1 MYCLFLFAKAT
12 VGIFM
17 QNKSIVRDLTV
28 GDPMKL
34 IIGFAMS
41 LFWGMLFQQLYNI
54 IDTAIVSWFLGKEAY
69 TGVGTTGAVNFLI
82 MGFCMG
88 VCNGFAIPVA
98 QRFGAK
104 DFKSMRKFVSH
115 AIILCSV
122 FAVVMTFFV
131 SVFARQILVAMRTP
145 ADVIDYAYGYIIV
158 IFLGIPVTYMYNLLS
173 GVIRALGDSKHPVQF
188 LIIASIINIFL
199 DLLFIVPFHMGI
211 TGAALATVLSQGISG
226 IMCLVFIIRKMDI
239 LHLKKEDWELDHSHF
254 MILLNMGVPMG
265 LQYSITAI
273 GSVILQMAI
282 NGLGTDA
289 AAAVTTAAKVG
300 MFFCIPFDALG
311 STMATYGG
319 QNVGAKKL
327 EHLQQGL
334 VAAVKLG
341 CGYALLAF
349 LVLYFF
355 GRSFAL
361 IFLDA
366 SDVAC
371 LDNAHLYLIIN
382 SAFYIPLALVNIVRF
397 LIQGMG
403 FSMFAVL
410 AGVMEMIG
418 RTLVA
423 VVLVPI
429 FGFPAICFASPIAWI
444 LADAF
449 LIPAYI
455 SVKNKLKRI
464 FNGQVEVY

>member
-1 MYCLFLFAKAT
+1 MKKT
-12 VGIFM
+12 
-17 QNKSIVRDLTV
+17 NTRDLTV
-28 GDPMKL
+28 GNPMGL
-34 IIGFAMS
+34 IFGFALS

-69 TGVGTTGAVNFLI
+69 TGVGTTGAINFLI

-104 DFKSMRKFVSH
+104 DLKSMRKFVSH
-115 AIILCSV
+115 AIILCVILAS
-122 FAVVMTFFV
+122 VMTFFV
-131 SVFARQILVAMRTP
+131 SIFCRQILVAMHTP
-145 ADVIDYAYGYIIV
+145 ADVLDYAYKYILV

-173 GVIRALGDSKHPVQF
+173 GIIRALGDSKHPVQF
-188 LIIASIINIFL
+188 LIIASIVNIGL
-199 DLLFIVPFHMGI
+199 DLLFIIPLNMGI
-211 TGAALATVLSQGISG
+211 TGAALATVISQGLAG
-226 IMCLVFIIRKMDI
+226 VMCLIFIIRKIEI
-239 LHLKKEDWELDHSHF
+239 LQLSKEDWVLDSSHF
-254 MILLNMGVPMG
+254 LILLNMGLPMG

-273 GSVILQMAI
+273 GSVILQTAI
-282 NGLGTDA
+282 NGLGVDA
-289 AAAVTTAAKVG
+289 AAAVTTAGKVG

-319 QNVGAKKL
+319 QNVGAKQL
-327 EHLQQGL
+327 DHLQNGL
-334 VAAVKLG
+334 VAAIKLG
-341 CGYALLAF
+341 CAYSLIAF
-349 LVLYFF
+349 VVLYFF
-355 GRSFAL
+355 GRSFAM
-361 IFLDA
+361 IFLEA
-366 SDVAC
+366 GDVAC

-403 FSMFAVL
+403 FSLFAVL

-418 RTLVA
+418 RTIVA

-429 FGFPAICFASPIAWI
+429 FGFPALCFASPIAWV

-455 SVKNKLKRI
+455 SVKKKLARI
-464 FNGQVEVY
+464 FKGQVEIY

>member
-1 MYCLFLFAKAT
+1 M
-12 VGIFM
+12 
-17 QNKSIVRDLTV
+17 
-28 GDPMKL
+28 
-34 IIGFAMS
+34 
-41 LFWGMLFQQLYNI
+41 GMH
-54 IDTAIVSWFLGKEAY
+54 TPPE
-69 TGVGTTGAVNFLI
+69 
-82 MGFCMG
+82 
-88 VCNGFAIPVA
+88 
-98 QRFGAK
+98 
-104 DFKSMRKFVSH
+104 
-115 AIILCSV
+115 V
-122 FAVVMTFFV
+122 FE
-131 SVFARQILVAMRTP
+131 
-145 ADVIDYAYGYIIV
+145 YAYKYIIV

-173 GVIRALGDSKHPVQF
+173 GIIRALGDSKHPVQF
-188 LIIASIINIFL
+188 LIIASIINIGL
-199 DLLFIVPFHMGI
+199 DLLFIIPFHMGI
-211 TGAALATVLSQGISG
+211 TGAALATVISQGISG
-226 IMCLVFIIRKMDI
+226 LMCLVFIIRKI
-239 LHLKKEDWELDHSHF
+239 ELLHLKKEDWNLDRSHF
-254 MILLNMGVPMG
+254 HILLNMGVPMG

-273 GSVILQMAI
+273 GSVILQTAI
-282 NGLGTDA
+282 NSLGTDA
-289 AAAVTTAAKVG
+289 AAAVTTAQKVG

-341 CGYALLAF
+341 CTYALVAF
-349 LVLYFF
+349 VVLYFF
-355 GRSFAL
+355 GRTFAM

-366 SDVAC
+366 NDAAC
-371 LDNAHLYLIIN
+371 LDNAHLYLIVN
-382 SAFYIPLALVNIVRF
+382 AAFYIPLALVNIVRF

-449 LIPAYI
+449 LVPAYI
-455 SVKNKLKRI
+455 SVKNRLKRI
-464 FNGQVEVY
+464 FSGQVEQY

>member
-1 MYCLFLFAKAT
+1 MKKT
-12 VGIFM
+12 STI
-17 QNKSIVRDLTV
+17 KDLTV
-28 GDPMKL
+28 GNPMSL
-34 IIGFAMS
+34 ILGFALS

-54 IDTAIVSWFLGKEAY
+54 IDTAIVSWFIGKEAY
-69 TGVGTTGAVNFLI
+69 TGVGTTGAINFLI

-98 QRFGAK
+98 QRFGAR
-104 DFKSMRKFVSH
+104 DYKSMRKFVSH
-115 AIILCSV
+115 AIILCCI
-122 FAVVMTFFV
+122 FAAVMTFFV
-131 SVFARQILVAMRTP
+131 SLFCRQILTAMNTP
-145 ADVIDYAYGYIIV
+145 ADVFEYAYKYIIV

-173 GVIRALGDSKHPVQF
+173 GIIRALGDSKHPVQF
-188 LIIASIINIFL
+188 LIIASIINIVL
-199 DLLFIVPFHMGI
+199 DLLFIIPFHMGI
-211 TGAALATVLSQGISG
+211 TGAALATVISQLISG
-226 IMCLVFIIRKMDI
+226 IMCLVFIVKKIEL
-239 LHLKKEDWELDHSHF
+239 LHLQKEDWELDRSHF
-254 MILLNMGVPMG
+254 HILMNMGVPMG

-273 GSVILQMAI
+273 GSVILQIAI
-282 NGLGTDA
+282 NSLGTDA
-289 AAAVTTAAKVG
+289 AAAVTTAQKVG

-319 QNVGAKKL
+319 QNVGAKKI

-341 CGYALLAF
+341 CGYAIAAF
-349 LVLYFF
+349 IVLYFF
-355 GRSFAL
+355 GRTFAM
-361 IFLDA
+361 IFLD
-366 SDVAC
+366 SGDTAC
-371 LDNAHLYLIIN
+371 LDNAHLYLTIN
-382 SAFYIPLALVNIVRF
+382 AAFYIPLALVNIVRF

-464 FNGQVEVY
+464 FNGQVEIY

>member
-1 MYCLFLFAKAT
+1 MK
-12 VGIFM
+12 
-17 QNKSIVRDLTV
+17 KSSTIKDLTV
-28 GDPMKL
+28 GNPMSL
-34 IIGFAMS
+34 ILGFAMS

-54 IDTAIVSWFLGKEAY
+54 IDTAIVSWFIGKEAY
-69 TGVGTTGAVNFLI
+69 TGVGTTGAINFLI

-98 QRFGAK
+98 QRFGAR
-104 DFKSMRKFVSH
+104 DYKSMRKFVSH
-115 AIILCSV
+115 AIILCCI
-122 FAVVMTFFV
+122 FAAVMTFLV
-131 SVFARQILVAMRTP
+131 SIFCRQILTAMNTP
-145 ADVIDYAYGYIIV
+145 TDVFEYAYKYIIV

-173 GVIRALGDSKHPVQF
+173 GIIRALGDSKHPVQF
-188 LIIASIINIFL
+188 LIIASIINIGL
-199 DLLFIVPFHMGI
+199 DLLFIIPFHMGI
-211 TGAALATVLSQGISG
+211 TGAALATVISQFISG
-226 IMCLVFIIRKMDI
+226 VMCLVFIVKKIEL
-239 LHLKKEDWELDHSHF
+239 LHLQKEDWELDRSHF
-254 MILLNMGVPMG
+254 HILMNMGVPMG

-273 GSVILQMAI
+273 GSVILQIAI
-282 NGLGTDA
+282 NSLGTDA
-289 AAAVTTAAKVG
+289 AAAVTTAQKVG

-319 QNVGAKKL
+319 QNVGAKKI

-341 CGYALLAF
+341 CGYAIAAF
-349 LVLYFF
+349 IVLYFF
-355 GRSFAL
+355 GRTFAM
-361 IFLDA
+361 IFLD
-366 SDVAC
+366 SGDTAC
-371 LDNAHLYLIIN
+371 LDNAHLYLTIN
-382 SAFYIPLALVNIVRF
+382 AAFYIPLALVNIVRF

-418 RTLVA
+418 RTLAA

-464 FNGQVEVY
+464 FNGQVEIY

>member
-1 MYCLFLFAKAT
+1 MKKT
-12 VGIFM
+12 SNI
-17 QNKSIVRDLTV
+17 KDLTV
-28 GDPMKL
+28 GNPMSL
-34 IIGFAMS
+34 IFGFAMS
-41 LFWGMLFQQLYNI
+41 LFWGMLFQQMYNM

-69 TGVGTTGAVNFLI
+69 TGMGTTGAVNFLI

-104 DFKSMRKFVSH
+104 DYKSMRKFVSH

-122 FAVVMTFFV
+122 FAVVMTLLV
-131 SVFARQILVAMRTP
+131 SIFCRQILVIMKTP
-145 ADVIDYAYGYIIV
+145 EDVFEYAYIYIIV

-173 GVIRALGDSKHPVQF
+173 AIIRALGDSKHPVEY
-188 LIIASIINIFL
+188 LIIASVLNIVL
-199 DLLFIVPFHMGI
+199 DLLFIIPLHWGI
-211 TGAALATVLSQGISG
+211 FGAAFATVVSQLAAGT
-226 IMCLVFIIRKMDI
+226 MCLVYIIKKIDI
-239 LHLKKEDWELDHSHF
+239 LHLKKEDWELDRDHF
-254 MILLNMGVPMG
+254 VILFNMGVPMG

-273 GSVILQMAI
+273 GSVILQTAI
-282 NGLGTDA
+282 NALGTDA
-289 AAAVTTAAKVG
+289 AAAVTTGGKVG

-327 EHLQQGL
+327 DHLQQGL

-341 CGYALLAF
+341 CGYAILAF
-349 LVLYFF
+349 VVLALF
-355 GRSFAL
+355 GRQFSM

-366 SDVAC
+366 GEAAC
-371 LDNAHLYLIIN
+371 LDNAHMFLFYN
-382 SAFYIPLALVNIVRF
+382 SMFYVPLALVNIVRF

-418 RTLVA
+418 RSVVA
-423 VVLVPI
+423 ILLVPR
-429 FGFPAICFASPIAWI
+429 FGFIAICLASPAAWI
-444 LADAF
+444 LADLF
-449 LIPAYI
+449 LIPAFI
-455 SVKNKLKRI
+455 MVRNKLRRI
-464 FNGQVEVY
+464 FGGQVEVY

>member
-1 MYCLFLFAKAT
+1 MTAADW
-12 VGIFM
+12 IFM
-17 QNKSIVRDLTV
+17 QKKTNIRDLTY
-28 GDPMKL
+28 GNPMSL
-34 IIGFAMS
+34 ILGFSMS

-54 IDTAIVSWFLGKEAY
+54 IDTAIVSWFIGKEAY
-69 TGVGTTGAVNFLI
+69 TGVGTTGAINFLI

-104 DFKSMRKFVSH
+104 DMKSMRKFVSH
-115 AIILCSV
+115 AIILCV
-122 FAVVMTFFV
+122 IFAVVMTFFV
-131 SVFARQILVAMRTP
+131 SIFCRQILVAMQTP
-145 ADVIDYAYGYIIV
+145 EDVLDYAYKYIIV

-173 GVIRALGDSKHPVQF
+173 GIIRALGDSKHPVQF
-188 LIIASIINIFL
+188 LIIASIINIGL
-199 DLLFIVPFHMGI
+199 DLLFIIPFKWGI
-211 TGAALATVLSQGISG
+211 TGAALATVVSQALSG
-226 IMCLVFIIRKMDI
+226 IMCLIFIIKKIDI
-239 LHLKKEDWELDHSHF
+239 LELKREDWKPDRSHF
-254 MILLNMGVPMG
+254 LILINMGVPMG

-273 GSVILQMAI
+273 GSVILQTAI

-289 AAAVTTAAKVG
+289 AAAVTTAQKVG

-327 EHLQQGL
+327 DHLQDGL
-334 VAAVKLG
+334 MAAVKLG
-341 CGYALLAF
+341 CGYAIIAL

-355 GRSFAL
+355 GRSFAM

-366 SDVAC
+366 NDASC

-382 SAFYIPLALVNIVRF
+382 AAFYIPLALVNIVRF
-397 LIQGMG
+397 IIQGMG
-403 FSMFAVL
+403 YSMFAVL
-410 AGVMEMIG
+410 AGVMEMVG

-423 VVLVPI
+423 VLLVPM

-455 SVKNKLKRI
+455 SVKNKLKKI
-464 FNGQVEVY
+464 FNGQVEIY

>member
-1 MYCLFLFAKAT
+1 MSTNSKT
-12 VGIFM
+12 STI
-17 QNKSIVRDLTV
+17 KDLTV

-34 IIGFAMS
+34 IFGFAMS
-41 LFWGMLFQQLYNI
+41 LLWGMLFQQLYNI

-69 TGVGTTGAVNFLI
+69 TGMGTTGAVNFLI

-104 DFKSMRKFVSH
+104 DYKSMRRFVSH
-115 AIILCSV
+115 AIILCSI
-122 FAVVMTFFV
+122 FAVIMTILV
-131 SVFARQILVAMRTP
+131 SIFCRQILVAMKTP
-145 ADVIDYAYGYIIV
+145 ADVLEYAYQYIIV
-158 IFLGIPVTYMYNLLS
+158 IFIGIPVTYMYNLLS
-173 GVIRALGDSKHPVQF
+173 GIIRALGDSKHPVQF
-188 LIIASIINIFL
+188 LIIASIINIGL
-199 DLLFIVPFHMGI
+199 DLLFILPFHMGI
-211 TGAALATVLSQGISG
+211 TGAALATVISQFISG
-226 IMCLVFIIRKMDI
+226 LMCLIFIIRKIDI
-239 LHLKKEDWELDHSHF
+239 LHLKKEDWKLDRFHF
-254 MILLNMGVPMG
+254 FILINMGVPMG

-273 GSVILQMAI
+273 GSVILQTAI

-289 AAAVTTAAKVG
+289 AAAVTTAGKVG

-327 EHLQQGL
+327 DHLSQGL

-341 CGYALLAF
+341 CGYAILAF
-349 LVLYFF
+349 VVLFFF
-355 GRSFAL
+355 GRYFAM

-366 SDVAC
+366 SEVAC
-371 LDNAHLYLIIN
+371 LNDAHKFLILN

-403 FSMFAVL
+403 YSMFAIL

-418 RTLVA
+418 RTLMA
-423 VVLVPI
+423 VLLVPVI
-429 FGFPAICFASPIAWI
+429 GFTAICLASPVAWI

-449 LIPAYI
+449 LIPAFI
-455 SVKNKLKRI
+455 IVRNRLKKI
-464 FNGQVEVY
+464 FSGQVELY

>member
-1 MYCLFLFAKAT
+1 MST
-12 VGIFM
+12 
-17 QNKSIVRDLTV
+17 NTKSNTIKDLTV

-34 IIGFAMS
+34 IFGFAMS

-69 TGVGTTGAVNFLI
+69 TGMGTTGAVNFLI

-104 DFKSMRKFVSH
+104 DYKSMRKFVSH
-115 AIILCSV
+115 AIILCSI
-122 FAVVMTFFV
+122 FAVVMTFLV
-131 SVFARQILVAMRTP
+131 SIFCRQILVAMKTP
-145 ADVIDYAYGYIIV
+145 EDVLQYAYQYIIV

-173 GVIRALGDSKHPVQF
+173 GIIRALGDSKHPVQF
-188 LIIASIINIFL
+188 LIIASIINIEL
-199 DLLFIVPFHMGI
+199 DLLFILPLHLGI
-211 TGAALATVLSQGISG
+211 TGAALATVISQFISG
-226 IMCLVFIIRKMDI
+226 LMCLIFIIRKIDI
-239 LHLKKEDWELDHSHF
+239 LHLKKEDWRLDRSHF
-254 MILLNMGVPMG
+254 FILINMGVPMG

-273 GSVILQMAI
+273 GSVILQTAI
-282 NGLGTDA
+282 NSLGTDA
-289 AAAVTTAAKVG
+289 AAAVTTGGKVG

-327 EHLQQGL
+327 DHLSQGL
-334 VAAVKLG
+334 VAAIKLG
-341 CGYALLAF
+341 CGYAILAF
-349 LVLYFF
+349 VVLYFF
-355 GRSFAL
+355 GRNFAM

-366 SDVAC
+366 GEVSC
-371 LDNAHLYLIIN
+371 LDNAHLFLIFN
-382 SAFYIPLALVNIVRF
+382 SMFYIPLALVNIVRF

-403 FSMFAVL
+403 YSMFAIL

-423 VVLVPI
+423 TLLVPLI
-429 FGFPAICFASPIAWI
+429 GFNAICLASPVAWV

-449 LIPAYI
+449 LIPAFI
-455 SVKNKLKRI
+455 IVRNRLKKI

>member
-1 MYCLFLFAKAT
+1 MKKT
-12 VGIFM
+12 STI
-17 QNKSIVRDLTV
+17 KDLTV
-28 GDPMKL
+28 GNPMSL
-34 IIGFAMS
+34 ILGFALS

-54 IDTAIVSWFLGKEAY
+54 IDTAIVSWFIGKEAY
-69 TGVGTTGAVNFLI
+69 TGVGTTGAINFLI

-98 QRFGAK
+98 QRFGAR
-104 DFKSMRKFVSH
+104 DYKSMRKFVSH
-115 AIILCSV
+115 AIILCCI
-122 FAVVMTFFV
+122 FAAVMTLFV
-131 SVFARQILVAMRTP
+131 SLFCRQILAFMQTP
-145 ADVIDYAYGYIIV
+145 EDVFEYAYSYIIV

-173 GVIRALGDSKHPVQF
+173 GIIRALGDSKHPVQF
-188 LIIASIINIFL
+188 LIIASIINIGL
-199 DLLFIVPFHMGI
+199 DLLFIIPFHMGI
-211 TGAALATVLSQGISG
+211 TGAALATVVSQLISG
-226 IMCLVFIIRKMDI
+226 IMCLVFIIKKI
-239 LHLKKEDWELDHSHF
+239 ELLHLQKEDWELDRSHF
-254 MILLNMGVPMG
+254 HILMNMGVPMG

-273 GSVILQMAI
+273 GSVILQIAI
-282 NGLGTDA
+282 NSLGTDA
-289 AAAVTTAAKVG
+289 AAAVTTAQKVG

-319 QNVGAKKL
+319 QNVGAKKI

-341 CGYALLAF
+341 CGYALAAF
-349 LVLYFF
+349 VVLYFF
-355 GRSFAL
+355 GRTFAL
-361 IFLDA
+361 IFLD
-366 SDVAC
+366 SGDTAC
-371 LDNAHLYLIIN
+371 LATAHLYLTLN
-382 SAFYIPLALVNIVRF
+382 PAFNLPLALVNIVRF

-464 FNGQVEVY
+464 FNGQVEIY

>member
-1 MYCLFLFAKAT
+1 MK
-12 VGIFM
+12 
-17 QNKSIVRDLTV
+17 KSSTIKDLTV
-28 GDPMKL
+28 GNPMSL
-34 IIGFAMS
+34 ILGFALS

-54 IDTAIVSWFLGKEAY
+54 IDTAIVSWFIGKEAY
-69 TGVGTTGAVNFLI
+69 TGVGTTGAINFLI

-98 QRFGAK
+98 QRFGAR
-104 DFKSMRKFVSH
+104 DYKSMRKFVSH
-115 AIILCSV
+115 AIILCCI
-122 FAVVMTFFV
+122 FAVVMTFLV
-131 SVFARQILVAMRTP
+131 SVFCRQILTFMHTP
-145 ADVIDYAYGYIIV
+145 EDVFEYAYRYIIV

-173 GVIRALGDSKHPVQF
+173 GIIRALGDSKHPVQF
-188 LIIASIINIFL
+188 LIIASIINIGL
-199 DLLFIVPFHMGI
+199 DLLFIIPFHMGI
-211 TGAALATVLSQGISG
+211 TGAALATVVSQAISG
-226 IMCLVFIIRKMDI
+226 IMCLVFIIKKI
-239 LHLKKEDWELDHSHF
+239 ELLHLQKEDWELDRSHF
-254 MILLNMGVPMG
+254 HILMNMGVPMG

-273 GSVILQMAI
+273 GSVILQIAI
-282 NGLGTDA
+282 NSLGTDA
-289 AAAVTTAAKVG
+289 AAAVTTAQKVG

-319 QNVGAKKL
+319 QNVGAKKI

-341 CGYALLAF
+341 CGYAIAAF
-349 LVLYFF
+349 VVLYFF
-355 GRSFAL
+355 GRTFAL
-361 IFLDA
+361 IFLD
-366 SDVAC
+366 SGDTAC
-371 LDNAHLYLIIN
+371 LDNAHLYLTIN
-382 SAFYIPLALVNIVRF
+382 AAFYIPLALVNIVRF

-464 FNGQVEVY
+464 FSGQVEQY

>member
-1 MYCLFLFAKAT
+1 MSTNIKT
-12 VGIFM
+12 TNI
-17 QNKSIVRDLTV
+17 KDLTV
-28 GDPMKL
+28 GNPMKL
-34 IIGFAMS
+34 IFGFAIS
-41 LFWGMLFQQLYNI
+41 LLWGMLFQQLYNI

-69 TGVGTTGAVNFLI
+69 TGMGTTGAVNFLI

-104 DFKSMRKFVSH
+104 DYNSMRRFVSH
-115 AIILCSV
+115 AIILCSI
-122 FAVVMTFFV
+122 FAVIMTVLV
-131 SVFARQILVAMRTP
+131 SIFCRQILIAMKTP
-145 ADVIDYAYGYIIV
+145 EDVLEYAYRYIIV
-158 IFLGIPVTYMYNLLS
+158 IFIGIPVTYMYNLLS
-173 GVIRALGDSKHPVQF
+173 GIIRALGDSKHPVQF
-188 LIIASIINIFL
+188 LIIASIINIGM
-199 DLLFIVPFHMGI
+199 DLLFILPFNMGI
-211 TGAALATVLSQGISG
+211 TGAALATVISQFISG
-226 IMCLVFIIRKMDI
+226 LMCLIFIIRKIDI
-239 LHLKKEDWELDHSHF
+239 LHLKKEDWKLDRSHF
-254 MILLNMGVPMG
+254 FILFNMGVPMG

-273 GSVILQMAI
+273 GSVILQTAI
-282 NGLGTDA
+282 NSLGTDA
-289 AAAVTTAAKVG
+289 AAAVTTAGKVG

-327 EHLQQGL
+327 DHLSQGL

-341 CGYALLAF
+341 CGYAILAF
-349 LVLYFF
+349 VVLFFF
-355 GRSFAL
+355 GRNFSM

-366 SDVAC
+366 GEVAC
-371 LDNAHLYLIIN
+371 LNNAHKFLILN

-403 FSMFAVL
+403 YSMFAIL

-418 RTLVA
+418 RTLIA
-423 VVLVPI
+423 VFLVPVI
-429 FGFPAICFASPIAWI
+429 GFTAICLASPVAWV

-449 LIPAYI
+449 LIPAFI
-455 SVKNKLKRI
+455 IVRNRLKKI

>member
-1 MYCLFLFAKAT
+1 M
-12 VGIFM
+12 
-17 QNKSIVRDLTV
+17 R
-28 GDPMKL
+28 L
-34 IIGFAMS
+34 IMGFS
-41 LFWGMLFQQLYNI
+41 LSLLWGMLFQQLYNI
-54 IDTAIVSWFLGKEAY
+54 IDTAIVSWFIGKEAY

-98 QRFGAK
+98 QRFGAR

-115 AIILCSV
+115 AIILSV
-122 FAVVMTFFV
+122 IFASVMTLFV
-131 SVFARQILVAMRTP
+131 SLFCRQILVAMNTP
-145 ADVIDYAYGYIIV
+145 DDVLEYAYGYIIV

-173 GVIRALGDSKHPVQF
+173 GIIRALGDSKHPVQF
-188 LIIASIINIFL
+188 LIIASVINILL
-199 DLLFIVPFHMGI
+199 DLLFIIPFGWGI

-226 IMCLVFIIRKMDI
+226 VMCLAFIVKNIDI
-239 LHLKKEDWELDHSHF
+239 LKLKKEDWTLDRSHF
-254 MILLNMGVPMG
+254 LILMNMGVPMG

-273 GSVILQMAI
+273 GSVILQIAI

-289 AAAVTTAAKVG
+289 AAAVTTAQKVG

-327 EHLQQGL
+327 DHLQDGL

-341 CGYALLAF
+341 VGYSVIAF
-349 LVLYFF
+349 MVLYLF
-355 GRSFAL
+355 GRIFAMV
-361 IFLDA
+361 FLEAGDT
-366 SDVAC
+366 AC

-382 SAFYIPLALVNIVRF
+382 GAFYIPLALVNIVRF

-403 FSMFAVL
+403 YSMFAVL
-410 AGVMEMIG
+410 AGVMEMVG
-418 RTLVA
+418 RTLVG

-429 FGFPAICFASPIAWI
+429 FGFPAICFASPIAWV
-444 LADAF
+444 LADSF

-455 SVKNKLKRI
+455 RVKKKLGRI
-464 FNGQVEVY
+464 FNGQVEIY

>member
-1 MYCLFLFAKAT
+1 
-12 VGIFM
+12 M
-17 QNKSIVRDLTV
+17 QKRSNIRDLTV
-28 GDPMKL
+28 GSPMKL
-34 IIGFAMS
+34 ITGFALS

-54 IDTAIVSWFLGKEAY
+54 IDTAIVSWFIGKEAY
-69 TGVGTTGAVNFLI
+69 TGVGTTGAINFLI

-98 QRFGAK
+98 QRFGAR

-115 AIILCSV
+115 AIILSCI

-131 SVFARQILVAMRTP
+131 GIFARQILTIMHTP
-145 ADVIDYAYGYIIV
+145 PEVFEYAYKYIIV

-188 LIIASIINIFL
+188 LIIASIINIGL
-199 DLLFIVPFHMGI
+199 DLLFIIPFHMGI
-211 TGAALATVLSQGISG
+211 TGAALATVISQGISG
-226 IMCLVFIIRKMDI
+226 LMCLVFIIRKI
-239 LHLKKEDWELDHSHF
+239 ELLHLKKEDWNLDRSHF
-254 MILLNMGVPMG
+254 HILLNMGVPMG

-273 GSVILQMAI
+273 GSVILQTAI
-282 NGLGTDA
+282 NRLGTDA
-289 AAAVTTAAKVG
+289 AAAVTTAQKVG

-341 CGYALLAF
+341 CTYALVAF
-349 LVLYFF
+349 VVLYFF
-355 GRSFAL
+355 GRTFAM

-366 SDVAC
+366 KDAAC
-371 LDNAHLYLIIN
+371 LDNAHLYLIVN
-382 SAFYIPLALVNIVRF
+382 AAFYIPLALVNIVRF

-449 LIPAYI
+449 LVPAYI
-455 SVKNKLKRI
+455 SVKNRLKRI
-464 FNGQVEVY
+464 FSGQVEQY

>member
-1 MYCLFLFAKAT
+1 MSTNSKT
-12 VGIFM
+12 NNI
-17 QNKSIVRDLTV
+17 KDLTV

-34 IIGFAMS
+34 IFGFAIS
-41 LFWGMLFQQLYNI
+41 LLWGMLFQQLYNI

-69 TGVGTTGAVNFLI
+69 TGMGTTGAVNFLI

-104 DFKSMRKFVSH
+104 DLKSMRKFVSH
-115 AIILCSV
+115 AIILCVILAS
-122 FAVVMTFFV
+122 VMTFFV
-131 SVFARQILVAMRTP
+131 SIFCRQILIAMHTP
-145 ADVIDYAYGYIIV
+145 ADVLDYAYKYILV

-173 GVIRALGDSKHPVQF
+173 GIIRALGDSKHPVQF
-188 LIIASIINIFL
+188 LIIASIVNIGL
-199 DLLFIVPFHMGI
+199 DLLFIIPLNMGI
-211 TGAALATVLSQGISG
+211 TGAALATVISQGLAG
-226 IMCLVFIIRKMDI
+226 VMCLIFIIRKIEI
-239 LHLKKEDWELDHSHF
+239 LQLSKEDWVLDSSHF
-254 MILLNMGVPMG
+254 LILLNMGLPMG

-273 GSVILQMAI
+273 GSVILQTAI
-282 NGLGTDA
+282 NGLGVDA
-289 AAAVTTAAKVG
+289 AAAVTTAGKVG

-319 QNVGAKKL
+319 QNVGAKQL
-327 EHLQQGL
+327 DHLQNGL
-334 VAAVKLG
+334 VAAIKLG
-341 CGYALLAF
+341 CAYSLIAF
-349 LVLYFF
+349 VVLYFF
-355 GRSFAL
+355 GRSFAM
-361 IFLDA
+361 IFLEA
-366 SDVAC
+366 GDVAC

-403 FSMFAVL
+403 FSLFAVL

-418 RTLVA
+418 RTIVA

-429 FGFPAICFASPIAWI
+429 FGFPALCFASPIAWV

-455 SVKNKLKRI
+455 SVKKKLARI
-464 FNGQVEVY
+464 FRGQVEIY

>member
-1 MYCLFLFAKAT
+1 MKKT
-12 VGIFM
+12 
-17 QNKSIVRDLTV
+17 NTKDLTV
-28 GDPMKL
+28 GNPMGL
-34 IIGFAMS
+34 IFGFALS

-69 TGVGTTGAVNFLI
+69 TGVGTTGAINFLI

-104 DFKSMRKFVSH
+104 DLKSMRKFVSH
-115 AIILCSV
+115 AIILCVILAS
-122 FAVVMTFFV
+122 VMTFFV
-131 SVFARQILVAMRTP
+131 SIFCRQILIAMHTP
-145 ADVIDYAYGYIIV
+145 ADVLDYAYKYILV

-173 GVIRALGDSKHPVQF
+173 GIIRALGDSKHPVQF
-188 LIIASIINIFL
+188 LIIASIVNIGL
-199 DLLFIVPFHMGI
+199 DLLFIIPLNMGI
-211 TGAALATVLSQGISG
+211 TGAALATVISQGLAG
-226 IMCLVFIIRKMDI
+226 VMCLIFIIRKIEI
-239 LHLKKEDWELDHSHF
+239 LQLSKEDWVLDSSHF
-254 MILLNMGVPMG
+254 LILLNMGLPMG

-273 GSVILQMAI
+273 GSVILQTAI
-282 NGLGTDA
+282 NGLGVDA
-289 AAAVTTAAKVG
+289 AAAVTTAGKVG

-319 QNVGAKKL
+319 QNVGAKQL
-327 EHLQQGL
+327 DHLQNGL
-334 VAAVKLG
+334 VAAIKLG
-341 CGYALLAF
+341 CAYSLIAF
-349 LVLYFF
+349 VVLYFF
-355 GRSFAL
+355 GRSFAM
-361 IFLDA
+361 IFLEA
-366 SDVAC
+366 GDVAC

-403 FSMFAVL
+403 FSLFAVL

-418 RTLVA
+418 RTIVA

-429 FGFPAICFASPIAWI
+429 FGFPALCFASPIAWV

-455 SVKNKLKRI
+455 SVKKKLARI
-464 FNGQVEVY
+464 FRGQVEIY

>member
-1 MYCLFLFAKAT
+1 MKKT
-12 VGIFM
+12 SNI
-17 QNKSIVRDLTV
+17 KDLTV
-28 GDPMKL
+28 GNPMSL
-34 IIGFAMS
+34 IFGFAMS
-41 LFWGMLFQQLYNI
+41 LFWGMLFQQMYNM

-69 TGVGTTGAVNFLI
+69 TGMGTTGAVNFLI

-104 DFKSMRKFVSH
+104 DYKSMRKFVSH

-131 SVFARQILVAMRTP
+131 SIFCRQILVVMKTP
-145 ADVIDYAYGYIIV
+145 EDVFEYAYIYIIV

-173 GVIRALGDSKHPVQF
+173 AIIRALGDSKHPVEY
-188 LIIASIINIFL
+188 LIIASVLNIVL
-199 DLLFIVPFHMGI
+199 DLLFIIPLHWGI
-211 TGAALATVLSQGISG
+211 FGAAFATVVSQLAAGT
-226 IMCLVFIIRKMDI
+226 MCLVYIIKKIDI
-239 LHLKKEDWELDHSHF
+239 LHLKKEDWELDRDHF
-254 MILLNMGVPMG
+254 VILFNMGVPMG

-273 GSVILQMAI
+273 GSVILQTAI
-282 NGLGTDA
+282 NALGTDA
-289 AAAVTTAAKVG
+289 AAAVTTGGKVG

-327 EHLQQGL
+327 DHLQQGL

-341 CGYALLAF
+341 CGYAILAF
-349 LVLYFF
+349 VVLALF
-355 GRSFAL
+355 GRQFSM

-366 SDVAC
+366 GEAAC
-371 LDNAHLYLIIN
+371 LDNAHMFLFYN
-382 SAFYIPLALVNIVRF
+382 SMFYVPLALVNIVRF

-418 RTLVA
+418 RSVVA
-423 VVLVPI
+423 MLFVPK
-429 FGFPAICFASPIAWI
+429 FGFIAICLASPAAWI
-444 LADAF
+444 LADLF
-449 LIPAYI
+449 LIPAFI
-455 SVKNKLKRI
+455 MVRNKLRRI
-464 FNGQVEVY
+464 FGGQVEVY

>member
-1 MYCLFLFAKAT
+1 M
-12 VGIFM
+12 G
-17 QNKSIVRDLTV
+17 
-28 GDPMKL
+28 L
-34 IIGFAMS
+34 ILGFAMS

-54 IDTAIVSWFLGKEAY
+54 IDTAIVSWFIGKEAY
-69 TGVGTTGAVNFLI
+69 TGVGTTGAINFLI

-98 QRFGAK
+98 QRFGAR
-104 DFKSMRKFVSH
+104 DYKSMRRFVSH
-115 AIILCSV
+115 AIILCCI
-122 FAVVMTFFV
+122 FAVIMTFFV
-131 SVFARQILVAMRTP
+131 SMFCRQILVVMNTP
-145 ADVIDYAYGYIIV
+145 EDVMEYAYGYIIV

-173 GVIRALGDSKHPVQF
+173 AIIRALGDSKHPVQF
-188 LIIASIINIFL
+188 LIIASIVNIFL
-199 DLLFIVPFHMGI
+199 DLLFIIPLHMGI
-211 TGAALATVLSQGISG
+211 TGAALATVLSQGLSG
-226 IMCLVFIIRKMDI
+226 VMCLVFIIRKI
-239 LHLKKEDWELDHSHF
+239 ELLHLKREDWTPDHSHF
-254 MILLNMGVPMG
+254 YILLNMGVPMG

-273 GSVILQMAI
+273 GSVILQTAI

-289 AAAVTTAAKVG
+289 AAAVTTAVKVG

-319 QNVGAKKL
+319 QNVGARKL

-341 CGYALLAF
+341 CGYALIACAVIF
-349 LVLYFF
+349 FF
-355 GRSFAL
+355 GRYFAM
-361 IFLDA
+361 IFLD
-366 SDVAC
+366 SQDIAC
-371 LDNAHLYLIIN
+371 LDNAHLYLMIN

-403 FSMFAVL
+403 FSLFAVL

-444 LADAF
+444 LADLF

-464 FNGQVEVY
+464 FAVGVDSSY

>member
-1 MYCLFLFAKAT
+1 MKKT
-12 VGIFM
+12 
-17 QNKSIVRDLTV
+17 NTKDLTV
-28 GDPMKL
+28 GNPMGL
-34 IIGFAMS
+34 IFGFALS

-69 TGVGTTGAVNFLI
+69 TGVGTTGAINFLI

-104 DFKSMRKFVSH
+104 DLKSMRKFVSH
-115 AIILCSV
+115 AIILCVILAS
-122 FAVVMTFFV
+122 VMTFFV
-131 SVFARQILVAMRTP
+131 SIFCRQILIAMHTP
-145 ADVIDYAYGYIIV
+145 ADVLDYAYKYILV

-173 GVIRALGDSKHPVQF
+173 GIIRALGDSKHPVQF
-188 LIIASIINIFL
+188 LIIASIVNIGL
-199 DLLFIVPFHMGI
+199 DLLFIIPLNMGI
-211 TGAALATVLSQGISG
+211 TGAALATVISQGLAG
-226 IMCLVFIIRKMDI
+226 VMCLIFIIRKIEI
-239 LHLKKEDWELDHSHF
+239 LQLSKEDWVLESSHF
-254 MILLNMGVPMG
+254 FILLNMGLPMG

-273 GSVILQMAI
+273 GSVILQTAI
-282 NGLGTDA
+282 NGLGVDA
-289 AAAVTTAAKVG
+289 AAAVTTAGKVG

-319 QNVGAKKL
+319 QNVGAKQL
-327 EHLQQGL
+327 DHLQNGL
-334 VAAVKLG
+334 VAAIKLG
-341 CGYALLAF
+341 CAYSLIAF
-349 LVLYFF
+349 VILYFF
-355 GRSFAL
+355 GRSFAM
-361 IFLDA
+361 IFLEA
-366 SDVAC
+366 GDVSC

-403 FSMFAVL
+403 FSLFAVL

-418 RTLVA
+418 RTIVA

-429 FGFPAICFASPIAWI
+429 FGFPALCFASPIAWV

-455 SVKNKLKRI
+455 SVKKKLARI
-464 FNGQVEVY
+464 FRGQVEIY

>member
-1 MYCLFLFAKAT
+1 MSK
-12 VGIFM
+12 
-17 QNKSIVRDLTV
+17 QNSTIKDLTV
-28 GDPMKL
+28 GNPMGL
-34 IIGFAMS
+34 IFGFALS

-69 TGVGTTGAVNFLI
+69 TGMGTTGAVNFLI

-104 DFKSMRKFVSH
+104 DYKSMRKFVSH
-115 AIILCSV
+115 AIILCTV

-131 SVFARQILVAMRTP
+131 SVFCRQILIAMNTP
-145 ADVIDYAYGYIIV
+145 EDVLEYAYQYILV

-173 GVIRALGDSKHPVQF
+173 GIIRALGDSKHPVEF
-188 LIIASIINIFL
+188 LIIASIINIGL
-199 DLLFIVPFHMGI
+199 DLLFIIPFNWGI
-211 TGAALATVLSQGISG
+211 AGAALATVISQLLSG
-226 IMCLVFIIRKMDI
+226 IMCLVFIIKKIEI
-239 LHLKKEDWELDHSHF
+239 LHLRKEDWEIDRSHF
-254 MILLNMGVPMG
+254 LILFNMGVPMG

-273 GSVILQMAI
+273 GSVILQVAI
-282 NGLGTDA
+282 NSLGTDA
-289 AAAVTTAAKVG
+289 AAAVTTGSKVG

-334 VAAVKLG
+334 VAAIKLG
-341 CGYALLAF
+341 CGYAIFAF
-349 LVLYFF
+349 VVLYFF
-355 GRSFAL
+355 GRYFAM

-366 SDVAC
+366 ADITC
-371 LDNAHLYLIIN
+371 LDNAHLFLIYN
-382 SAFYIPLALVNIVRF
+382 SLFYIPLALVNIVRF

-423 VVLVPI
+423 TLLVPVL
-429 FGFPAICFASPIAWI
+429 GFTAICLASPVAWI

-449 LIPAYI
+449 LIPAFI
-455 SVKNKLKRI
+455 IVRNKLRKI

>member
-1 MYCLFLFAKAT
+1 MKKT
-12 VGIFM
+12 
-17 QNKSIVRDLTV
+17 NTKDLTV
-28 GDPMKL
+28 GNPMGL
-34 IIGFAMS
+34 IFGFALS

-69 TGVGTTGAVNFLI
+69 TGVGTTGAINFLI

-104 DFKSMRKFVSH
+104 DLKSMRKFVSH
-115 AIILCSV
+115 AIILCVILAS
-122 FAVVMTFFV
+122 VMTFFV
-131 SVFARQILVAMRTP
+131 SIFCRQILVAMHTP
-145 ADVIDYAYGYIIV
+145 ADVLDYAYKYILV

-173 GVIRALGDSKHPVQF
+173 GIIRALGDSKHPVQF
-188 LIIASIINIFL
+188 LIIASIVNIGL
-199 DLLFIVPFHMGI
+199 DLLFIIPLNMGI
-211 TGAALATVLSQGISG
+211 TGAALATVISQGLAG
-226 IMCLVFIIRKMDI
+226 VMCLIFIIRKIEI
-239 LHLKKEDWELDHSHF
+239 LQLSKEDWVLDSSHF
-254 MILLNMGVPMG
+254 LILLNMGLPMG

-273 GSVILQMAI
+273 GSVILQTAI
-282 NGLGTDA
+282 NGLGVDA
-289 AAAVTTAAKVG
+289 AAAVTTAGKVG

-319 QNVGAKKL
+319 QNVGAKQL
-327 EHLQQGL
+327 DHLQNGL
-334 VAAVKLG
+334 VAAIKLG
-341 CGYALLAF
+341 CAYSLIAF
-349 LVLYFF
+349 VVLYFF
-355 GRSFAL
+355 GRSFAM
-361 IFLDA
+361 IFLEA
-366 SDVAC
+366 GDVAC

-403 FSMFAVL
+403 FSLFAVL

-418 RTLVA
+418 RTIVA

-429 FGFPAICFASPIAWI
+429 FGFPALCFASPIAWV

-455 SVKNKLKRI
+455 SVKKKLARI
-464 FNGQVEVY
+464 FKGQVEIY